1 MFAGA
6 DAAAHQGHLRYLMDS
21 NTPMTKMDSEGDPR
35 IIPFGLLLRSSGL
48 DELPQLINVLRG
60 EMSLVGPRPCLPYE
74 YDKYLPWQRERFAYV
89 ARTHRTLASQRQE
102 PDHVR
107 GNDSVGHKIC
117 AGKKPVV
124 RYQDLVANDSCLD
137 HASVGNAPFPQK
149 SFRDRSIQKRFLPE
163 IIPPR
168 RIPCASLLSRKL
180 CARNDRGIWIWKG
193 TNRDCNMTK
202 QIKVGV
208 VGCGYWGPNLV
219 RNFRSLPD
227 CDLKIMCD
235 ISEQRLMHL
244 KSLYPEV
251 EGETDYNHM
260 LNGVGLDA
268 VIIATAVKSHYAMA
282 KASLLSGKHT
292 FIEKP
297 MASSSEEC
305 QELIEIARKKGL
317 VLMTGHTFLYS
328 PAVRKIKE
336 IVKGGDIGDIRY
348 ICARRLNLGLFQKD
362 INVAWDL
369 APHDISIILHIMD
382 DRPTV
387 VNCQGSAHI
396 TPGVE
401 DVTTMWLGFPGERSA
416 IVHSSWLDP
425 RKIREMTI
433 VGSKRMI
440 VYDDV
445 SPLEKIRIFDARVE
459 RPPHYDTFAEFHY
472 AYHYGDVYIPYI
484 KQEEPLKNECQHFL
498 DCIRQGTQPLT
509 DGKDGLELVRILEA
523 STESLKKG
531 GAPVRL
537 STQPNGNNGHSY

>member
-1 MFAGA
+1 M
-6 DAAAHQGHLRYLMDS
+6 
-21 NTPMTKMDSEGDPR
+21 K
-35 IIPFGLLLRSSGL
+35 
-48 DELPQLINVLRG
+48 
-60 EMSLVGPRPCLPYE
+60 
-74 YDKYLPWQRERFAYV
+74 
-89 ARTHRTLASQRQE
+89 
-102 PDHVR
+102 
-107 GNDSVGHKIC
+107 
-117 AGKKPVV
+117 
-124 RYQDLVANDSCLD
+124 
-137 HASVGNAPFPQK
+137 
-149 SFRDRSIQKRFLPE
+149 
-163 IIPPR
+163 
-168 RIPCASLLSRKL
+168 
-180 CARNDRGIWIWKG
+180 
-193 TNRDCNMTK
+193 K

-219 RNFRSLPD
+219 RNLRSLPD
-227 CDLKIMCD
+227 CSLKIMCD
-235 ISEQRLMHL
+235 VSEQRLTHL
-244 KSLYPEV
+244 RSLYPEV

-260 LNGVGLDA
+260 LNGIGLDA
-268 VIIATAVKSHYAMA
+268 VVIATAVKSHYSMA

-305 QELIEIARKKGL
+305 QDLIEIARKKGL

-328 PAVRKIKE
+328 PAVRKIKD
-336 IVKGGDIGDIRY
+336 IIKSGDIGEIRY

-369 APHDISIILHIMD
+369 APHDISIILHIMEE
-382 DRPTV
+382 RPTI

-401 DVTTMWLGFPGERSA
+401 DVTTMWLGFPRERSA

-445 SPLEKIRIFDARVE
+445 SQLEKIRIFDARVE

-472 AYHYGDVYIPYI
+472 AYHYGDVYVPYI

-498 DCIRQGTQPLT
+498 DCIRHGTQPLT
-509 DGKDGLELVRILEA
+509 SGKDGLELVRILEA

-531 GAPVRL
+531 GAPINLSIQQNGDNGAPSISEAAALRL
-537 STQPNGNNGHSY
+537 SILTYEKDAKKSTRGVGRKPQVKFRAPGR